1 MTLQNGREVLISVR
15 GLAKSFGGYQIW
27 DGLNLDVYR
36 GEILAIVGG
45 SGQGKSVLL
54 RVITGLVKPDVGE
67 VELFGRNAKTLT
79 PQDRVDIESRWGILF
94 QDGALFSS
102 LTVLQ
107 NIQVPMLEH
116 LELPQGNDG
125 RPCLP
130 QARHGRP
137 AARGRAQI
145 PVGAFGR
152 HAQARGAGESAR
164 ARP

>member
-1 MTLQNGREVLISVR
+1 MDNGREVLIRVK

-54 RVITGLVKPDVGE
+54 RVITGLVKPDAGE
-67 VELFGRNAKTLT
+67 VELFGHNAKSLSAK
-79 PQDRVDIESRWGILF
+79 DRIDIESRWGILF

-107 NIQVPMLEH
+107 NIQVPMREH
-116 LELPQGNDG
+116 LELPAGDHG
-125 RPCLP
+125 RSRLP
-130 QARHGRP
+130 QDRHGRA
-137 AARGRAQI
+137 AARGGAQI
-145 PVGAFGR
+145 PVRALRR
-152 HAQARGAGESAR
+152 HAQARR
-164 ARP
+164 A